1 VGDLHQHIQDNATQS
16 SQLCRKLYNKIMQ
29 RHTVGRVL
37 ATRGPKPTRGR
48 LLMKKEKL
56 GEEAQGFSC
65 ICIFIFSLVYLFLSF
80 E

>member
-1 VGDLHQHIQDNATQS
+1 
-16 SQLCRKLYNKIMQ
+16 MQ

-56 GEEAQGFSC
+56 GEEAHGFSC